1 MILFNNLRKLIESD
15 NFYKK
20 IVRIMLMPLC
30 LIRRLYNVG
39 HRRWL
44 TVKNLA

>member
-20 IVRIMLMPLC
+20 IVRIMYIMLNNE
-30 LIRRLYNVG
+30 IRS
-39 HRRWL
+39 
-44 TVKNLA
+44 